1 MGSCVGVSRTTGPS
15 SSWPTL
21 SFSLNHPMLPS
32 TYQSMP
38 KRYPFSLSLPDA
50 VHSHK
55 RIVVVVVRHLLQG
68 LLNFAFLPPPPFPS
82 PHLLKAGAWRW
93 RQVYC
98 RNFWRTFYCRTVN
111 IFQLLKYSYL
121 GVCDVL
127 CRKGIVTKT
136 QSGKFSVRINPLTP
150 KQVGRYLGHHT
161 LNVYS
166 ITSTTILSLV
176 WRYDNLMLLL
186 NLGTHVLEW
195 TSIKRRLFA
204 CKSRQI

>member
-1 MGSCVGVSRTTGPS
+1 MSVFLEQQVLVQVDP
-15 SSWPTL
+15 
-21 SFSLNHPMLPS
+21 H
-32 TYQSMP
+32 
-38 KRYPFSLSLPDA
+38 SLSLSITQCYP
-50 VHSHK
+50 
-55 RIVVVVVRHLLQG
+55 
-68 LLNFAFLPPPPFPS
+68 LPTNLCLKGTHFPWVCRMQYTHISGSSSSSCVTCCKVFKILPFYPPPFPS